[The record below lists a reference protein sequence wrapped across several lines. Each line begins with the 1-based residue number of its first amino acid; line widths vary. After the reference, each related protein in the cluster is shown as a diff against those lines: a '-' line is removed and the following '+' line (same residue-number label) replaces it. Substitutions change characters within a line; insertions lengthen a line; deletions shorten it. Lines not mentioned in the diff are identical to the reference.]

1 VKRASSP
8 TPWSSMCSSKNTSP
22 ICLYRQARRRSP
34 RLSDSRKEIA
44 RPPASLGSAGS
55 NDDPDAAKRLG
66 HRLLD
71 RSETLLSPSPR
82 RQCPAVSGHR
92 SGYQG
97 GLLDPFIASMN
108 RLDAWKS
115 SLFFDIDFQTAKSSR
130 FSRRRSHFLNPPL
143 HGDVLADPTH
153 EIRVS
158 A

>member
-1 VKRASSP
+1 
-8 TPWSSMCSSKNTSP
+8 
-22 ICLYRQARRRSP
+22 
-34 RLSDSRKEIA
+34 LSDSRKEIA

-71 RSETLLSPSPR
+71 QSETLLSPSPR

-115 SLFFDIDFQTAKSSR
+115 SLFFDIDFKPPNLHDFHAVARTSSIRLGTVTSSLILHTKS
-130 FSRRRSHFLNPPL
+130 
-143 HGDVLADPTH
+143 A
-153 EIRVS
+153 
-158 A
+158 